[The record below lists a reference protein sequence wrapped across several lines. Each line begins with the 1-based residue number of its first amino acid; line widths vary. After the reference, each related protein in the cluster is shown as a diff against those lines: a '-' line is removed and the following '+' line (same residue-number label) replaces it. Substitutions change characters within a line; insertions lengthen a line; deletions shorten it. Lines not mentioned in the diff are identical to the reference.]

1 MSDLGGRRAAAA
13 AILIFGSVMSALFWP
28 AFAVDTL
35 WRSFS
40 AGSGELTASRE
51 ATDVFVYILAL
62 AGIWAIVVPAMVAA
76 RQRRFAFSMK
86 ALALLPVYYVL
97 VSAAAWWAIVDL
109 VLRPHYWA
117 KTAHGRSRRAVGAPG
132 FGRVAAPASPAE

>member
-1 MSDLGGRRAAAA
+1 VSDLGGRRAAAA

-35 WRSFS
+35 WRAFS
-40 AGSGELTASRE
+40 AGSGELTAWRE

-62 AGIWAIVVPAMVAA
+62 AGIWAIVIPAMVAA
-76 RQRRFAFSMK
+76 KQRRFAFSMK
-86 ALALLPVYYVL
+86 VL

>member
-1 MSDLGGRRAAAA
+1 VSDLGGRRAAAA

-35 WRSFS
+35 WRAFS
-40 AGSGELTASRE
+40 AGSGELTAWRE
-51 ATDVFVYILAL
+51 ATDVFVYILATDVFVYILAL
-62 AGIWAIVVPAMVAA
+62 AGIWAIVIPAMVAA
-76 RQRRFAFSMK
+76 KQRRFAFSMK
-86 ALALLPVYYVL
+86 VL